1 MDLEPKLAK
10 MTGWYD
16 PGQLAET
23 ALKVV
28 VSNLFGTRSDYRLI
42 ESFTAKQELYDYS
55 NKTDTRIDYVADLGD
70 GRNSTFAV
78 APTITEPLLSM
89 TNPASSDTY
98 RPKRDQTLV
107 TRGV

>member
-1 MDLEPKLAK
+1 MDPEPKLAK

-42 ESFTAKQELYDYS
+42 ESFTAKQEQYDYS
-55 NKTDTRIDYVADLGD
+55 NKTDIRIDYVADLGD

-78 APTITEPLLSM
+78 ARTIAERLLSV
-89 TNPASSDTY
+89 SSPVSFDTY
-98 RPKRDQTLV
+98 RT
-107 TRGV
+107 TRATIDAM